1 MQPLSSLCGLRVCC
15 EPHSIFRRHCHT
27 AVKQNQH
34 SQLALSEALHVPAQP
49 CFFDRSIWHIHACY
63 TIRSW
68 KICTPACLTV
78 SAASDPGQ
86 LTHDALYS
94 KLCTTKGH
102 VDKKVVDQMVRFF
115 AAAIPLASQQLL
127 SELYDLAKASPLS
140 NTKDILRKDEGLLF
154 NGAFVAGTPSRCA
167 TIYSV
172 LTHILDIHMSL
183 SSCAHSLSV
192 PALCI

>member
-1 MQPLSSLCGLRVCC
+1 M
-15 EPHSIFRRHCHT
+15 
-27 AVKQNQH
+27 
-34 SQLALSEALHVPAQP
+34 PAQP
-49 CFFDRSIWHIHACY
+49 CFLGRSIWQIHACY

-68 KICTPACLTV
+68 KICTPACLSV

-86 LTHDALYS
+86 LTYDALYS
-94 KLCTTKGH
+94 KLCATKWH
-102 VDKKVVDQMVRFF
+102 VDKKVVDQMIRFF

-127 SELYDLAKASPLS
+127 SELYDSAKASPLS
-140 NTKDILRKDEGLLF
+140 STKDILRKDEGLVF
-154 NGAFVAGTPSRCA
+154 HGALVGGTPSRCA